1 MQLSIATSTQQTY
14 SAGEKRFIDFVQ
26 LYQPKGA
33 KHLLPASEDT
43 LIQFSAFSARS
54 IKHSS
59 IKNYLAAVRHLHI
72 RNSFKLD
79 FNKMLRLKLVLRG
92 IKRSQGESIRVRL
105 PITVHHLKLFHMMLA
120 IPTATNFDSIMFWAA
135 MTLAFFGFLRLG
147 ELTCNSK
154 FNPETHLKPDDVNFS
169 SESQP
174 INRMFVRI
182 KESKTDSFRAGQ
194 TITIGSSNTPLC
206 PVLAMENYL
215 ALRPT
220 TLVGPLFVNSLGKP
234 LTKQELTRKTRQLLS
249 QAGFQAS
256 NFAGHSYRIGAATT
270 AASAKLPS
278 WLIKTLGRWSSDCY
292 ERYIQTPPS
301 TLLNV
306 SATLA
311 KI

>member
-1 MQLSIATSTQQTY
+1 
-14 SAGEKRFIDFVQ
+14 
-26 LYQPKGA
+26 
-33 KHLLPASEDT
+33 
-43 LIQFSAFSARS
+43 
-54 IKHSS
+54 
-59 IKNYLAAVRHLHI
+59 
-72 RNSFKLD
+72 
-79 FNKMLRLKLVLRG
+79 
-92 IKRSQGESIRVRL
+92 
-105 PITVHHLKLFHMMLA
+105 
-120 IPTATNFDSIMFWAA
+120 
-135 MTLAFFGFLRLG
+135 
-147 ELTCNSK
+147 
-154 FNPETHLKPDDVNFS
+154 
-169 SESQP
+169 
-174 INRMFVRI
+174 MFVRI
-182 KESKTDSFRAGQ
+182 KESKTDPFRAGQ

-234 LTKQELTRKTRQLLS
+234 LTKQEVTRKTRQLLS

>member
-1 MQLSIATSTQQTY
+1 
-14 SAGEKRFIDFVQ
+14 
-26 LYQPKGA
+26 
-33 KHLLPASEDT
+33 
-43 LIQFSAFSARS
+43 
-54 IKHSS
+54 
-59 IKNYLAAVRHLHI
+59 
-72 RNSFKLD
+72 
-79 FNKMLRLKLVLRG
+79 
-92 IKRSQGESIRVRL
+92 
-105 PITVHHLKLFHMMLA
+105 MMLA
-120 IPTATNFDSIMFWAA
+120 MPTTTNFDSIMFWAA

-147 ELTCNSK
+147 ELTCNCK
-154 FNPETHLKPDDVNFS
+154 FNPETHLKPDDVLFS

-174 INRMFVRI
+174 NNAMFVRI
-182 KESKTDSFRAGQ
+182 KESKTDPFRSGQ

-206 PVLAMENYL
+206 PVVAMKNCL

-220 TLVGPLFVNSLGKP
+220 TVGPLFVNSLGKP

-249 QAGFQAS
+249 QAGFQVS

-270 AASAKLPS
+270 AASARLPP

-292 ERYIQTPPS
+292 ERYIQTLPS